1 MRALLALL
9 AAFVYCSLAL
19 ADDAV
24 VELSR
29 HLGKTPALVV
39 VAGGEDEPAV
49 ASLKEMIEQTPWSI
63 LCRGKASPEMERIRQ
78 WAQGEG
84 LLGGRVSVVADDGAS
99 LWLADDLADAV
110 WVWPGADTSPAEEE
124 ILRVLHPGGVGLVG
138 GKTIIK
144 PAQAGTDQWRHPYH
158 SPSNNVVSQDSLAR
172 LPGELRFQTFPV
184 FAAMPN
190 QSLFAG
196 GRIYFFSG
204 HIAFHEREEPTLNR
218 LTVLNA
224 YNGLALWSRPLDP
237 SYVVHN
243 VAKLATD
250 GEVLFAEGSTLWML
264 DGATGQERGKFAP
277 PAEAVEA
284 GSTDWKWIAQEGDT
298 LCAAF
303 GPPDGHVE
311 PHKARREM
319 GHWPWD
325 VANSQYQPIIQN
337 FGKATTLAA
346 FQYPEMKLR
355 WQVTEKEP
363 FDARALCMDQ
373 NRILQLAPRK
383 YMAAL
388 DAATGKEL
396 WRRAPETSQK
406 LFGTIG
412 DALKRQGWGIGWATY
427 CFARASGGVVVL
439 AGPQFDN
446 SVGLSLETGD
456 LLWSLPLQ
464 SPHPFFSG
472 DQLYMMPRVAS
483 PAAGCQKVDPLTGKI
498 LEQFNLGVIG
508 SCTRVTVTPSQFF
521 YRPGG
526 GEGRTVYVDLAEQKL
541 AAYEGVVRPG
551 CFDGVVPA
559 NGRLYWMPL
568 ACDCWQVH
576 GTFCMAPR
584 KELATSEPMESP
596 AWRQPASPTPAAVD
610 QWPAYRANS
619 AGTATV
625 AAGVPRSIKERWRQ
639 SLPVRRSEG
648 EGQGRV
654 RNVPDDS
661 TSTIAPRVELSAPI
675 CAAGRVYLG
684 ATDGTVTA
692 FDAATGSTLWQAF
705 SDGAITHPPVYWN
718 GRVVFGSCDGALYCV
733 DAADGSVLGR
743 IELAPQ
749 KRFVNIMNRLMSA
762 WPLGGG
768 VVVDNRGM
776 AYTAAGSTAADGCGA
791 AAVDLA
797 TGKLRW
803 RESYTLDRPDPKL
816 SFGCQSNLLLKEGTL
831 LLNGGAPV
839 GIVAID
845 AATGKNPQVVSRL
858 EAGAEMF
865 LEPDGRPSCL
875 GPELYSHGRTRT
887 TIFKRHQGRIYF
899 PLGDRQIGLIDGRL
913 FCSRDP
919 AALDRVVEM
928 MNKIQNL
935 QPRSVMTVPTA
946 DDILWASPTSDIRGL
961 AVGSDGLVVLH
972 EESVE
977 GLSPDGKTLWTFPLS
992 CPPVRW
998 GVALTGEGIVVTLTD
1013 GQVVC
1018 LGEG

>member
-1 MRALLALL
+1 MKTF
-9 AAFVYCSLAL
+9 AAFLVAFLGCLPTRGDDVVLELA
-19 ADDAV
+19 
-24 VELSR
+24 S

-39 VAGGEDEPAV
+39 VAGGEDEQAL

-63 LCRGKASPEMERIRQ
+63 LCRGKVSPEMERIRQ
-78 WAQGEG
+78 WAQAEG
-84 LLGGRVSVVADDGAS
+84 LLGGRLSVVADDGAS
-99 LWLADDLADAV
+99 LWLANDLADAV
-110 WVWPGADTSPAEEE
+110 WVSPGADNPPAEEE
-124 ILRVLHPGGVGLVG
+124 ILRVLHPGGVGRVG
-138 GKTIIK
+138 GRTIVK

-204 HIAFHEREEPTLNR
+204 HIAFHEREEPMLNR

-224 YNGLALWSRPLDP
+224 YNGLRLWSRPLDP
-237 SYVVHN
+237 GYVVHN

-250 GEVLFAEGSTLWML
+250 SEVLFAEGGTLWVL
-264 DGATGQERGKFAP
+264 DGPTGRERGKFAP

-298 LCAAF
+298 LWAAF
-303 GPPDGHVE
+303 GPADAQVE
-311 PHKARREM
+311 PHKAKREM

-325 VANSQYQPIIQN
+325 VANARYEPIIQN

-346 FQYPEMKLR
+346 FEYPEMKLR
-355 WQVTEKEP
+355 WKVSEKEP

-373 NRILQLAPRK
+373 ERILQLAPRK
-383 YMAAL
+383 YMTAL
-388 DAATGKEL
+388 QAATGKEL
-396 WRRAPETSQK
+396 WRRTPETSQK
-406 LFGTIG
+406 LFDTIG

-427 CFARASGGVVVL
+427 CYARASDGVVVL
-439 AGPQFDN
+439 AGPQFN
-446 SVGLSLETGD
+446 NTVGLSLETGD

-472 DQLYMMPRVAS
+472 DQLYVMPRVAS
-483 PAAGCQKVDPLTGKI
+483 PAAVCQTVDPLTGKI
-498 LEQFNLGVIG
+498 VEQFNLGVIG

-584 KELATSEPMESP
+584 KELVTSEPMESP
-596 AWRQPASPTPAAVD
+596 VWRQPGSTTPAAAD
-610 QWPAYRANS
+610 QWPMYRANS
-619 AGTATV
+619 AGTASV
-625 AAGVPRSIKERWRQ
+625 AARVPRTVNERWRQ
-639 SLPVRRSEG
+639 SLPLQRSEG
-648 EGQGRV
+648 EGRGGV
-654 RNVPDDS
+654 RSVTDDS
-661 TSTIAPRVELSAPI
+661 TSPVAQRVELSAPI
-675 CAAGRVYLG
+675 CAAGRVYVG

-692 FDAATGSTLWQAF
+692 MDAASGEILWRAF
-705 SDGAITHPPVYWN
+705 SDAAVTHPPVYWN

-733 DAADGSVLGR
+733 DAADGSELGR
-743 IELAPQ
+743 IALAPQ
-749 KRFVNIMNRLMSA
+749 KRLVNIMNRLMST

-768 VVVDNRGM
+768 VVIDNAGI
-776 AYTAAGSTAADGCGA
+776 AYTAAGSTAADGCVA
-791 AAVDLA
+791 AAVDLT

-803 RESYTLDRPDPKL
+803 HETYTLDQPDPKL
-816 SFGCQSNLLLKEGTL
+816 SFGVQSNLLLKGNSL
-831 LLNGGAPV
+831 LVNGGAPV
-839 GIVAID
+839 GIVALD

-919 AALDRVVEM
+919 SPLDRVVEM

-935 QPRSVMTVPTA
+935 QPRNVMSVPPT
-946 DDILWASPTSDIRGL
+946 DDILWASPSSDIRGL
-961 AVGSDGLVVLH
+961 AVGNDGLVVLH
-972 EESVE
+972 EGSAE
-977 GLSPDGKTLWTFPLS
+977 GLSPDGKALWTIPLPA
-992 CPPVRW
+992 PPIRW
-998 GVALTGEGIVVTLTD
+998 GVALTGDGIVVALTD
-1013 GQVVC
+1013 GEVVG
-1018 LGEG
+1018 LGKD